1 MLHSYLAV
9 EGMDNYW
16 LLYSLTEV
24 EGTEHQ
30 AEVVVATGVDG
41 RPLLDDGLK
50 LVSSGDKSRSAG
62 SGISP
67 KSRS

>member
-9 EGMDNYW
+9 EGMDKYW

-41 RPLLDDGLK
+41 PLF
-50 LVSSGDKSRSAG
+50 
-62 SGISP
+62 
-67 KSRS
+67 